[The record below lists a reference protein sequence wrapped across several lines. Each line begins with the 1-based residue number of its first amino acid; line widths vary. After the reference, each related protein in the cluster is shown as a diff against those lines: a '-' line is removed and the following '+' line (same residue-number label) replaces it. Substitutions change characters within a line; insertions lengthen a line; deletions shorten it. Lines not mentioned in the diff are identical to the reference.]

1 MLEIASMLL
10 IRGRGLRG
18 DMFKFQVGDKIENE
32 GGTKFI
38 IIWKIG
44 DMEICTI
51 FFFLWHPHGYG
62 RLLEKEYVEMYF
74 ELFKG

>member
-1 MLEIASMLL
+1 MPEIASMLL

-51 FFFLWHPHGYG
+51 FMAPS
-62 RLLEKEYVEMYF
+62 
-74 ELFKG
+74 